1 VMRPSRRETR
11 LSLPIAETG
20 NPFVEGQTWTLS
32 FDRKGE
38 VAHLQTEGVVTHYRR
53 RSDGLVEIRF
63 EDEAER
69 RIEAIPTTLLAPE
82 AEWKNGFFSYLSLFR
97 VAGMVAGYDAVG
109 GPGSVELESIDL
121 PALEAGRDRLRPE
134 AAPWRG

>member
-1 VMRPSRRETR
+1 RKITSLEEFFSTFPEVENAERMRRETVAVVKEEKELGRTRAEVRSELARDDGAVMLASRRETS
-11 LSLPIAETG
+11 LSLSIVETG

-63 EDEAER
+63 EDEAGR
-69 RIEAIPTTLLAPE
+69 RIEAIPTTLMA
-82 AEWKNGFFSYLSLFR
+82 
-97 VAGMVAGYDAVG
+97 
-109 GPGSVELESIDL
+109 
-121 PALEAGRDRLRPE
+121 
-134 AAPWRG
+134 